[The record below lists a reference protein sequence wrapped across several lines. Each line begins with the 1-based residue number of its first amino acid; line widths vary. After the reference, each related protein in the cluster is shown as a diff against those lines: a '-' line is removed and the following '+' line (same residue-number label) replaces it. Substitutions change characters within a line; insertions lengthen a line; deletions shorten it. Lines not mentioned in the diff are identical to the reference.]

1 MENKRLQFEYVGLDD
16 ITPYEYNARHHEAE
30 DINGIKE
37 SIKQFGMDDPIGVWS
52 DETHHNVIV
61 EGHGRL
67 IAMKE
72 LRAEFP
78 DNEEYQEVPVIHLDR
93 LSEEQRRGYA
103 LAHNKTAELSTWDPD
118 ILGKELGRIKG
129 IDMSKFG
136 FTVDEM
142 EGDDREGLDD
152 KYTTKV
158 NIPQY
163 EITGDCPTINEML
176 DTEKADELIEE
187 IKQSGVKDEEK
198 EFLIQA
204 ARRHNVFNY
213 RNIAEYYAHADAEM
227 QRLMEK
233 SALVIIDVDDAIANG
248 YATLNADILDMMEGS
263 DEG

>member
-1 MENKRLQFEYVGLDD
+1 
-16 ITPYEYNARHHEAE
+16 
-30 DINGIKE
+30 
-37 SIKQFGMDDPIGVWS
+37 
-52 DETHHNVIV
+52 
-61 EGHGRL
+61 
-67 IAMKE
+67 
-72 LRAEFP
+72 
-78 DNEEYQEVPVIHLDR
+78 
-93 LSEEQRRGYA
+93 
-103 LAHNKTAELSTWDPD
+103 
-118 ILGKELGRIKG
+118 
-129 IDMSKFG
+129 
-136 FTVDEM
+136 
-142 EGDDREGLDD
+142 
-152 KYTTKV
+152 
-158 NIPQY
+158 
-163 EITGDCPTINEML
+163 ML